1 MTWLRVKAS
10 APLPP
15 TGYVAAT
22 GQNIVKI
29 QSHSIQ
35 LRLETNCYILLRQRF
50 AVHYFAIISS
60 PIVKGESGDSH
71 KVYFSPHPNLTCII
85 VR

>member
-10 APLPP
+10 APLTP

-22 GQNIVKI
+22 GENNVAI

-35 LRLETNCYILLRQRF
+35 LRLETNCHMLLRHRF
-50 AVHYFAIISS
+50 ALHYFVIISS
-60 PIVKGESGDSH
+60 HIVKGESGDSF
-71 KVYFSPHPNLTCII
+71 KV
-85 VR
+85 